1 MQTKNG
7 IELDLSKSNYK
18 VHYHDLI
25 FYFSSE
31 LYMAKFQNQLNE
43 FTSIENIKINN
54 KYKIIIDMKEYLA
67 VALYKRIEKRGFLI
81 KHLFKKDNITE
92 MTSFKTIL

>member
-1 MQTKNG
+1 MQTKSG

-18 VHYHDLI
+18 ANYSDLI

-31 LYMAKFQNQLNE
+31 LYLNKFKTELNNYIL
-43 FTSIENIKINN
+43 IENIKINN
-54 KYKIIIDMKEYLA
+54 KYKVDIDIKEYLA